1 MLSGVGIPFR
11 TLADQLCVGTQ
22 SGVAI
27 SIVRWGPTVP
37 EETTD
42 LPSQGEV
49 EQALLS
55 LLQARNEPLRPADAY
70 EALATEFGLSDEM
83 RQRTMENSARN
94 HWENRVQWARNELV
108 KAKVIAS
115 RPRGLWALT
124 ETQQSGEDWSEDE
137 VRALVADYF
146 DMLAAETEHRPYS
159 KTEHRNRLMTLVRRS
174 YGSIERKHM
183 NVSAVLKEH
192 GYPYIDGYKPFPNYQ
207 RAVLPAF
214 VLPHLVNVGDD
225 LDRAIETPAKELPS
239 DTGLFVPP
247 PAGGVRMP
255 APSDPIARRFDVAE
269 RDARN
274 RALGTAGEEFIIEIE
289 RKRLLDG
296 GRNDLC
302 DEVELVSRTEGDGLG
317 YDIRSRD
324 LSGEVIFIEVK
335 TTRSDEHAP
344 FFLTETERRV
354 AAQLGSAYKLYRV
367 FNFGKEPS
375 IFVLSGPLEG
385 SVTLQPTAYRAGV
398 LPGLQALEP

>member
-1 MLSGVGIPFR
+1 MV
-11 TLADQLCVGTQ
+11 
-22 SGVAI
+22 
-27 SIVRWGPTVP
+27 
-37 EETTD
+37 EEIMD

-55 LLQARNEPLRPADAY
+55 LLQARNQPLRPADVY
-70 EALATEFGLSDEM
+70 EALAEEFGLSEEL

-124 ETQQSGEDWSEDE
+124 ESQQSGEDWSEDE

-146 DMLAAETEHRPYS
+146 EMLTAEIQHLEYS
-159 KTEHRNRLMTLVRRS
+159 KTEHRNRLMGLVRRS

-183 NVSAVLKEH
+183 NVSAILKEH
-192 GYPYIDGYKPFPNYQ
+192 GYPYIDGYKPYPNYQ
-207 RAVLPAF
+207 RAVLPAI
-214 VLPHLVNVGDD
+214 VLPHLVTLGDD
-225 LDRAIETPAKELPS
+225 LDRSLPTPITKLPS
-239 DTGLFVPP
+239 GADLFVPP
-247 PAGGVRMP
+247 PADGVRIP

-274 RALGTAGEEFIIEIE
+274 RALGTAGEEFVIEIE
-289 RKRLLDG
+289 RQRLVDG
-296 GRNDLC
+296 GRSDLC
-302 DEVELVSRTEGDGLG
+302 SEVELVSKTKGDGLG

-324 LSGEVIFIEVK
+324 LSGDILFIEVK

-344 FFLTETERRV
+344 FFLTENERRV
-354 AAQLGSAYKLYRV
+354 AAQLGPAYKLYRV
-367 FNFGKEPS
+367 FNFGKEPN

-385 SVTLQPTAYRAGV
+385 SVTLQPTAYRVGIV
-398 LPGLQALEP
+398 PGL